1 MICGP
6 SSKEFTLN
14 ARLDVQ
20 ELDMHQLKDLTGFL
34 ETKRQRGTMKPYP
47 ETIQAQHI

>member
-20 ELDMHQLKDLTGFL
+20 ELDMHQLKEITGL
-34 ETKRQRGTMKPYP
+34 PETKRQRGTINSYP
-47 ETIQAQHI
+47 ETTQAQHI